1 MATAHGVNAL
11 LIDDDLQASA
21 AHKER
26 LEADGYFVTLVTDA
40 DAALALIEVAP
51 PAIVF
56 VGIGA
61 RGTGGMDFIQSLRS
75 NQLRQH
81 IPVVILS
88 KYLSESA
95 QRRGLRSVSREN
107 W

>member
-1 MATAHGVNAL
+1 MATAHGVKAL
-11 LIDDDLQASA
+11 LIDDDLRASA

-26 LEADGYFVTLVTDA
+26 LEADGYFVTLLTGA
-40 DAALALIEVAP
+40 DAALARIEEAP
-51 PAIVF
+51 PAIIF

-61 RGTGGMDFIQSLRS
+61 GGTGTMDFIQSLRT
-75 NQLRQH
+75 NQFGQH

-88 KYLSESA
+88 KYLDEGA
-95 QRRGLRSVSREN
+95 ERRGLRSVRREN

>member
-1 MATAHGVNAL
+1 MATAHGIKAL
-11 LIDDDLQASA
+11 LIDDDLRANA

-40 DAALALIEVAP
+40 DAALALIEEAP

-61 RGTGGMDFIQSLRS
+61 RGTGSTDFIQSLRT
-75 NQLRQH
+75 NQFRQH

-88 KYLSESA
+88 KYLAEGA
-95 QRRGLRSVSREN
+95 ERRGLRSVSREN

>member
-1 MATAHGVNAL
+1 MATAHGVKAL
-11 LIDDDLQASA
+11 LIDDDLRASA

-26 LEADGYFVTLVTDA
+26 LEADGYFVTLVSDV
-40 DAALALIEVAP
+40 DAAIALIEEAP

-61 RGTGGMDFIQSLRS
+61 RGTGSIDFIQRLRT
-75 NQLRQH
+75 NQFGQH
-81 IPVVILS
+81 IPVVILP
-88 KYLSESA
+88 KYLDESA
-95 QRRGLRSVSREN
+95 ERSGLRSVRRED

>member
-1 MATAHGVNAL
+1 MPTAHGVNAL
-11 LIDDDLQASA
+11 LIDDDVRASA

-26 LEADGYFVTLVTDA
+26 LEADGYFVTLVTDP
-40 DAALALIEVAP
+40 DAAFALIEEAP

-61 RGTGGMDFIQSLRS
+61 RGTGSTDFIHGLRS
-75 NQLRQH
+75 SQFGQH

-88 KYLSESA
+88 KYLEEKA
-95 QRRGLRSVSREN
+95 ERKGLNSVSREN

>member
-1 MATAHGVNAL
+1 MATAHGVKAL
-11 LIDDDLQASA
+11 LIDDDLRASA

-26 LEADGYFVTLVTDA
+26 LEADGYLVTLVTDVN
-40 DAALALIEVAP
+40 AAIALIEEAP

-61 RGTGGMDFIQSLRS
+61 KGTGSIDCIQRLRT
-75 NQLRQH
+75 NQLSQH

-88 KYLSESA
+88 TYLDERA
-95 QRRGLRSVSREN
+95 ERRRLRSVRREN

>member
-1 MATAHGVNAL
+1 MATAHGVKAL
-11 LIDDDLQASA
+11 LTDDDVRASA

-26 LEADGYFVTLVTDA
+26 LEADGYFVTLVTDG
-40 DAALALIEVAP
+40 DAALALIEEAP

-61 RGTGGMDFIQSLRS
+61 SGTGSMDFIQSLRT
-75 NQLRQH
+75 NQFGQH
-81 IPVVILS
+81 IPVVILAT
-88 KYLSESA
+88 YLDEGA
-95 QRRGLRSVSREN
+95 VRRGLRSVSREI

>member
-1 MATAHGVNAL
+1 MATGHGVKAL
-11 LIDDDLQASA
+11 LIDDDLRAGA
-21 AHKER
+21 DHKER

-40 DAALALIEVAP
+40 DTALALIEEAP

-61 RGTGGMDFIQSLRS
+61 RGTGSTDFIQSLRS
-75 NQLRQH
+75 SPFGQH
-81 IPVVILS
+81 IQVVILS
-88 KYLSESA
+88 KYLDEGVE
-95 QRRGLRSVSREN
+95 RGLHSVSREN

>member
-1 MATAHGVNAL
+1 MATAHGVKAL
-11 LIDDDLQASA
+11 LIDDDVPASA

-26 LEADGYFVTLVTDA
+26 LEADGYFVTLVTDGE
-40 DAALALIEVAP
+40 AALALIEEAP

-61 RGTGGMDFIQSLRS
+61 SGTGSMDFIQTLRT
-75 NQLRQH
+75 NQFSQH

-88 KYLSESA
+88 KYLDEGA
-95 QRRGLRSVSREN
+95 VRRGLRSVSREN

>member
-1 MATAHGVNAL
+1 MATAHGVKAL
-11 LIDDDLQASA
+11 LIDDDVQASA

-26 LEADGYFVTLVTDA
+26 LEADGYLVTLVTDG
-40 DAALALIEVAP
+40 DAALALIQEAP

-61 RGTGGMDFIQSLRS
+61 NGTGSMDFIQSLRT
-75 NQLRQH
+75 NQFGQH

-88 KYLSESA
+88 KYLDEGA
-95 QRRGLRSVSREN
+95 VRRGLRSVSREN

>member
-1 MATAHGVNAL
+1 MATAYGVKAF
-11 LIDDDLQASA
+11 LIDDDVPASA

-40 DAALALIEVAP
+40 EAALALIEEAP

-56 VGIGA
+56 VSIGA
-61 RGTGGMDFIQSLRS
+61 RGTGGVDFIQRLRT

-88 KYLSESA
+88 KYLDEGT
-95 QRRGLRSVSREN
+95 QRRGLRPVSREN

>member
-1 MATAHGVNAL
+1 MATANGVKAL
-11 LIDDDLQASA
+11 LIDDDVRANA

-40 DAALALIEVAP
+40 DAALALIKEAP

-56 VGIGA
+56 VEIGA
-61 RGTGGMDFIQSLRS
+61 SGTGSIDFIQTLRT
-75 NQLRQH
+75 NQFGQH

-88 KYLSESA
+88 KYLDEGSV
-95 QRRGLRSVSREN
+95 RRGLRSVSREN

>member
-1 MATAHGVNAL
+1 MATANGVKAL
-11 LIDDDLQASA
+11 LIDDDVRASA

-26 LEADGYFVTLVTDA
+26 LEADGYFVTLVTDGE
-40 DAALALIEVAP
+40 AALALVEEAP

-61 RGTGGMDFIQSLRS
+61 NGTGSMDFIQSLRT
-75 NQLRQH
+75 NQFGQH

-88 KYLSESA
+88 KYLDEGA
-95 QRRGLRSVSREN
+95 VRRGLRSVSREN

>member
-11 LIDDDLQASA
+11 LIDDDVRASA
-21 AHKER
+21 AHKGR

-40 DAALALIEVAP
+40 KAALALIGESQ

-56 VGIGA
+56 VEIGA
-61 RGTGGMDFIQSLRS
+61 KGTGSIDFIQSLRTS
-75 NQLRQH
+75 QFGQH

-88 KYLSESA
+88 KYLDEGA
-95 QRRGLRSVSREN
+95 ARKGLRSVRREN

>member
-1 MATAHGVNAL
+1 METAHGVKAL
-11 LIDDDLQASA
+11 LIDDDLRAGA

-26 LEADGYFVTLVTDA
+26 LEADGYFVTLVTDTES
-40 DAALALIEVAP
+40 ALALIEEAP

-61 RGTGGMDFIQSLRS
+61 KGTGSMDFIQSLRA

-88 KYLSESA
+88 KYLDEGA
-95 QRRGLRSVSREN
+95 GRRGLRPVSREN

>member
-1 MATAHGVNAL
+1 MATAHGVKAL
-11 LIDDDLQASA
+11 LIDDDVPASA

-26 LEADGYFVTLVTDA
+26 LEADGYFVTLVTDGE
-40 DAALALIEVAP
+40 AALALIEEAP

-61 RGTGGMDFIQSLRS
+61 SETGSMDFIQSLRT
-75 NQLRQH
+75 NQFGQH

-88 KYLSESA
+88 TYLDEGA
-95 QRRGLRSVSREN
+95 VRRGLRSVNREN